1 MREIRDDKDCYPSTA
16 YKKNMVF
23 TKEGA
28 RDTRY
33 NEIRKS
39 KRPTSIA
46 GRSVQLQVVMMTLS
60 LGRIKPLAEYIHAR

>member
-39 KRPTSIA
+39 KTSIA